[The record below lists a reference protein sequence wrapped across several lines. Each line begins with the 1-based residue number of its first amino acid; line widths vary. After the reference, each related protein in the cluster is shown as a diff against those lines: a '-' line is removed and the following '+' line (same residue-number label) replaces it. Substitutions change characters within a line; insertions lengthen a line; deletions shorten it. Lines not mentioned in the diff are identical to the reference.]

1 MIEVILI
8 RKFSHRPSLYLYYHT
23 QALFVDADP
32 LSSGLEFFTPGK
44 TL

>member
-8 RKFSHRPSLYLYYHT
+8 RKFSPSTISPSYYHT
-23 QALFVDADP
+23 QALFVDAGS